1 MSVRMTNFAPV
12 YPFDPANG
20 TAAGNGLQRARDIP
34 AVETQPVPT
43 GFTGRE
49 PRCDDN
55 PERGDS

>member
-20 TAAGNGLQRARDIP
+20 RPGTGCSELRDIP